1 MRILYDSLSFDWERV
16 GGVTRYFT
24 NLWRNLPQD
33 VEYDIAVKETKNLYL
48 QAPPFNVP
56 AASDAFEKFLPRM
69 RFKGK
74 LLLFDTLCK
83 IGVLQ
88 SAKESNRRQFAKKL
102 KDGNYNVIHVTGAH
116 SFGNTWRSYVGRK
129 PIVVTVYDLIPDVVY
144 GNQDI
149 KRWRKEMLN
158 AATRIIAI
166 SKHTKRD
173 VMAHYGISEDRI
185 SVVYL
190 GVDSGSDMKPVSALA
205 GKKYLF
211 YVGKRDGYKNFAFM
225 VKALAP
231 VFARDHSLSL
241 VCTGRGFDETET
253 RLLDGCGMAGRASAN
268 LYGDDE
274 LRWLYANARVFIYPS
289 IYEGFGM
296 PILDA
301 FSFGCP
307 VLLANATC
315 FPEVGG
321 DAALYFDPTDE
332 EDFQRQLVRVIGDDD
347 EARGLRADMVA
358 RGKERVKLFSWKK
371 CAEETAEVYRR
382 CVSG

>member
-56 AASDAFEKFLPRM
+56 AASDSFETFLPRM

-83 IGVLQ
+83 IGILQ
-88 SAKESNRRQFAKKL
+88 SAKESNRRQFAQKL
-102 KDGNYNVIHVTGAH
+102 KDGNYDVIHVTGAH
-116 SFGNTWRSYVGRK
+116 SFGSMWRPYVGRK
-129 PIVVTVYDLIPDVVY
+129 PIVVTVYDLIPDIVY

-149 KRWRKEMLN
+149 RRWRKEMLN

-166 SKHTKRD
+166 SEHTKRD

-205 GKKYLF
+205 GKKYIF

-253 RLLDGCGMAGRASAN
+253 RLLDECGMAGRASAN

-274 LRWLYANARVFIYPS
+274 LRWLYANACVFIYPS

-321 DAALYFDPTDE
+321 DAALYFDPKDE
-332 EDFQRQLVRVIGDDD
+332 EDFRRQLMRVIGDDD

-371 CAEETAEVYRR
+371 CAKETAEVYRR